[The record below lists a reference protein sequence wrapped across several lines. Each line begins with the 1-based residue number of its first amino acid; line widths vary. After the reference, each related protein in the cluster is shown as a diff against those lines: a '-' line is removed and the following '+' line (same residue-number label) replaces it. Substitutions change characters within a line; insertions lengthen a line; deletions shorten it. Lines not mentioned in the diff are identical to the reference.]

1 MADIASAA
9 LSNALGSKQQ
19 LSIQALKKTLES
31 ERAVIPL
38 IQQAAESGEQALRAS
53 GRGSAVNLL
62 V

>member
-31 ERAVIPL
+31 ERAIIPL
-38 IQQAAESGEQALRAS
+38 IEQAAQSGEQALRSS
-53 GRGSAVNLL
+53 GRGSSVNLL

>member
-1 MADIASAA
+1 MADVASAA

-31 ERAVIPL
+31 ERAVVPL
-38 IQQAAESGEQALRAS
+38 IEQARQSGEQALRAS
-53 GRGSAVNLL
+53 GRGSNVNLL